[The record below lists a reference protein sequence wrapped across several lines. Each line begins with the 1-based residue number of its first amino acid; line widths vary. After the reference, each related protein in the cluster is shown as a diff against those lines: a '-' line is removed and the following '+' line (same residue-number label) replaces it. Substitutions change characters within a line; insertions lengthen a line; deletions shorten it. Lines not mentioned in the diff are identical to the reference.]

1 MLNKGFECLKG
12 TGDVSID
19 VHVLEF
25 SQKKGVRVETKEDP
39 DATENSSSFADT
51 ISGNEN
57 NSGFSD
63 AEVESQFFQDC
74 DLALPFDGLG
84 SVFPV
89 RKKKLTAHWRD
100 FIYPL
105 MWRCKWTELRIKELE
120 SQSLKYAREISIHS
134 RGKHI
139 ALDQTMVEQVGSKS
153 LPFTRLSHGKKPM
166 KRRKR
171 KRVESITDIATYMS
185 NHILFSEREN
195 KRGDLDGVPARE
207 NPGSSEAADA
217 QSIPSARGSGEGSP
231 RVKCRQTLDY
241 SAFLQEA
248 VSRNRTRDLKVT
260 RQHLDRCA
268 KDQHMTGHAEFGIH
282 DDHVFPE
289 DDNNNNYNFLEPIFR
304 KIELVQGRVN
314 KMKDKLDLVMT
325 KNAVRF
331 SSSKSLSQLIQTS
344 SVRSPTFS
352 ACNGDTVS
360 VGGSL
365 YASPQHTTDYD
376 IRDLMMP
383 DSAVSSFGEA
393 TIPIPDIIESTV
405 GLLSSID
412 VTQHHTDVGDSSE
425 RIVDNMLIQNERA
438 GIEGSTLKNTE
449 DAENSG
455 EEESNNPM
463 LSALAL
469 ETAIVSKG
477 VATTE
482 QLVLKSSLSSEIHFP
497 KNKRK
502 RGERKAGS
510 GNWTRQRPGE
520 PDS

>member
-1 MLNKGFECLKG
+1 MLNKGFEYLKG
-12 TGDVSID
+12 AGDVSID
-19 VHVLEF
+19 VLEF

-63 AEVESQFFQDC
+63 AEVESQFFQDS

-120 SQSLKYAREISIHS
+120 SQASKYAREISIHN

-139 ALDQTMVEQVGSKS
+139 ALDQTTVEQSGSKS

-171 KRVESITDIATYMS
+171 KRKIKEVIWMEFL
-185 NHILFSEREN
+185 HGRILVVQGSRCT
-195 KRGDLDGVPARE
+195 KHPLCARVRGRVPTT
-207 NPGSSEAADA
+207 
-217 QSIPSARGSGEGSP
+217 

-248 VSRNRTRDLKVT
+248 VSRIRTRDLKVT
-260 RQHLDRCA
+260 RQHLDRY
-268 KDQHMTGHAEFGIH
+268 QHVTGHAEFGIH

-289 DDNNNNYNFLEPIFR
+289 DDSNNNYNFLEQILR

-331 SSSKSLSQLIQTS
+331 SSSKSLSQLVQTS

-365 YASPQHTTDYD
+365 YASPQHMTDYD

-412 VTQHHTDVGDSSE
+412 VTQHHTHVGDSSE
-425 RIVDNMLIQNERA
+425 RIVDNMLIQNEA
-438 GIEGSTLKNTE
+438 ADIEGSTLKNTQ

-463 LSALAL
+463 LSAL

-482 QLVLKSSLSSEIHFP
+482 QSVLKSSLSSEIHFP